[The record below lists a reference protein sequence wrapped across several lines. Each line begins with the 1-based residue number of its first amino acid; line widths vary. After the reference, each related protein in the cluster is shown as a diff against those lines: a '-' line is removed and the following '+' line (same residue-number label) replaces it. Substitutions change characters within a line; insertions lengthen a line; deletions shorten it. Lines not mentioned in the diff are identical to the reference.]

1 MTNADIPLQNK
12 NKPACGCS
20 YVTFENYKTRH
31 MKHIKKILF
40 SLTMVILSF
49 ILLYVF
55 LIPERQTDKRKQY
68 ENFLLSKSS
77 DFYKNQTGKSSKKF
91 DKPEEAAFQDF
102 LMTLDPKLGRV
113 PEDRLYKSYLQTKQ
127 FAPKTETI
135 IWENIPVKMGGRSRT
150 LMWDPNDTGG
160 NKVWAGAVTG
170 GLWYN
175 NDITDDNSAWQPVDD
190 FWQSLSVGTMAYDPN
205 NTQIYYIGTG
215 EPETAV
221 TTYRESSG
229 VGIGIYKSSD
239 GGNTWNLLSSSS
251 DFKYITD
258 IVVKNENGISVIYAG
273 VVSGVYQG
281 ETQQSTPNDGL
292 YRSADG
298 GTTWTQVLPNIPGE
312 TVPYSPSDIE
322 LTADCRIFVGS
333 MPNLNEKGAATILFS
348 DTGLNGSWTTFD
360 DYVSIILNNT
370 SDTYTIPGKVKL
382 AAAPSDANI
391 IYAAI
396 ASGSDTETVQTFRS
410 WDCRI
415 FLRSDNKGFTWTEK
429 NIPESSWAYLAWHA
443 LILKV
448 DPTTPDSLYAGGLDL
463 YKSNDGANSWT
474 HISDWSAAYY
484 GGGDDYVHA
493 DQHKIEYKPGNR
505 SEMIFATDGGV
516 FYTSSGTDDYPIF
529 EEKSNNFNTLQTY
542 TCALKPENGSNDLL
556 AGLQDNG
563 TVIHT
568 NDSPVTV
575 DNMID
580 GGDGAYCFYD
590 KNEPNISISSY
601 YENRYTFYNNYNYVN
616 SGGTYSGTFVSPAD
630 YDSRFNKLFANA
642 VTFSGQNQNQI
653 LRIDYIPNNPSNHII
668 SVGTDS
674 NVPFSC
680 VRVSPHS
687 PDISTT
693 LFLGTMSGRLFKV
706 EHAGTVPTNIELT
719 GADFPIAAISSIS
732 FGETE
737 GFILVTFSN
746 YGVSSVWLTEDG
758 GVTWIEKEGNLPDI
772 PVRWSIVHHQDN
784 QMVMLATELGVW
796 TTDDIR
802 ADNVVW
808 NQAINGMANVRVDM
822 LDMRNSDNMILAG
835 THGRGFYTAYYRAY
849 PESVNDTEKSDI
861 TIYPNPSNGIFYI
874 NSKNKSQKNY
884 EIYDITG
891 RIVKKGI
898 LNNSVNK
905 INLENVKSGNYLIK
919 IGNKTFKLILS
930 K

>member
-1 MTNADIPLQNK
+1 
-12 NKPACGCS
+12 
-20 YVTFENYKTRH
+20 
-31 MKHIKKILF
+31 MKHLRKPVLL
-40 SLTMVILSF
+40 LTVVLSF
-49 ILLYVF
+49 IILLVF
-55 LIPERQTDKRKQY
+55 LFPKRQTDKRKQY

-77 DFYKNQTGKSSKKF
+77 DFYKNQKSKDSKKF

-135 IWENIPVKMGGRSRT
+135 IWENIPVEMGGRSRT

-175 NDITDDNSAWQPVDD
+175 NDITDNNSTWQPVNDL
-190 FWQSLSVGTMAYDPN
+190 WQSLSVGTMAYDPN
-205 NTQIYYIGTG
+205 NTQIFYVGTG

-229 VGIGIYKSSD
+229 VGIGIMKSSD
-239 GGNTWNLLSSSS
+239 GGQTWNLLPSTS

-258 IVVKNENGISVIYAG
+258 IVVKNENGTSVLYAG

-281 ETQQSTPNDGL
+281 QTQQSIPNDGL

-322 LTADCRIFVGS
+322 MTADGRIFVGS

-348 DTGLNGSWTTFD
+348 DTGLSGSWTTYN

-370 SDTYTIPGKVKL
+370 SDTYTIPGRVKL

-396 ASGSDTETVQTFRS
+396 ASGSDTETVESFRK
-410 WDCRI
+410 WVCNHI
-415 FLRSDNKGFTWTEK
+415 IRSDNKGTTWTEK
-429 NIPESSWAYLAWHA
+429 NIPEDNWAYLAWHA
-443 LILKV
+443 LVMKV
-448 DPTTPDSLYAGGLDL
+448 DPNNANNLYAGGLDL
-463 YKSNDGANSWT
+463 YKSTDEAGSWN
-474 HISDWSAAYY
+474 HISLWYANESD
-484 GGGDDYVHA
+484 GNYVHA
-493 DQHKIEYKPGNR
+493 DQHKIAYKPGN
-505 SEMIFATDGGV
+505 SDEMIFATDGGV
-516 FYTSSGTDDYPIF
+516 FYTSSGTDEYPVF
-529 EEKSNNFNTLQTY
+529 EQKNNNFNTLQTY
-542 TCALKPENGSNDLL
+542 TCALKPENSSNDFL

-563 TVIHT
+563 TVVHT
-568 NDSPVTV
+568 NDVPVTV

-590 KNEPNISISSY
+590 QDEPNLSITSY
-601 YENRYTFYNNYNYVN
+601 YDNRYTFFNNYNYTN
-616 SGGTYSGTFVSPAD
+616 NGGQYSGTFVSPAD
-630 YDSRFNKLFANA
+630 YDSRVNKLFANA
-642 VTFSGQNQNQI
+642 VTFTGQNQNKI
-653 LRIDYIPNNPSNHII
+653 LRVDYIPNNPANHIV

-674 NVPFSC
+674 DVPFSC

-687 PDISTT
+687 PEISTT

-719 GADFPIAAISSIS
+719 GVDFPIAAISSIS

-737 GFILVTFSN
+737 DFILVTFSN

-758 GVTWIEKEGNLPDI
+758 GQTWNEKEGNLPDI

-784 QMVMLATELGVW
+784 HMVMLATELGVW
-796 TTDDIR
+796 TTDDIT
-802 ADNVVW
+802 AENVVW
-808 NQAINGMANVRVDM
+808 NQAINGPANVRVDM
-822 LDMRNSDNMILAG
+822 LDMRTSDNTVLAG
-835 THGRGFYTAYYRAY
+835 THGRGFFLSHYNAF
-849 PESVNDTEKSDI
+849 PENIKEQTKSDI
-861 TIYPNPSNGIFYI
+861 RVYPNPSNGIFYI
-874 NSKNKSQKNY
+874 NSKNKSQKKY

-898 LNNSVNK
+898 LNNSINK
-905 INLENVKSGNYLIK
+905 INLENVKNGNYLIK
-919 IGNKTFKLILS
+919 INNKTFKLI
-930 K
+930 KRK